1 MMNGLMQDLRYALRQ
16 LRKNPGFAAV
26 AVITLAL
33 GIGANTAVFSVVDA
47 VMLRPLPYYQPAQ
60 LIEAQS
66 INTHNPQPS
75 AICYPDFFDWRS
87 QNHTLDH
94 LVSYHDASL
103 TLTGTD
109 RPLQLDG
116 EVVSWDLLP
125 AVGVLP
131 ELGRGFTQDEEK
143 AGTRVIL
150 ISHALW
156 TTQFAGDKSI
166 VGRAVRLSG
175 DVYTVIGVMPPSFRF
190 PITRPTNGIW
200 TTLAVDDDPTDP
212 HSNIRNRGSHFLNAF
227 GRRKAGKTVAE
238 VDQDLRAIAANL
250 VKMYPNTNTRHDSA
264 RAIPEVEALLG
275 NTRTALLV
283 VLGSVAL
290 VLLIACGN
298 IANLLLAR
306 MRERQREI
314 ALRSALG
321 AGKRRIVR
329 QLLAES
335 LVLGTCGG
343 AVGCGL
349 AFVCTPAILSL
360 IGDSVPRAADAGVD
374 LRVLAFAT
382 LLSLTAA
389 IIFGSIPA
397 VSGSRTDLVSTLKEG
412 GRSETVGY
420 DWLRSGLIV
429 GQVALGLLLTAAAG
443 LLITSF
449 NRLLHADEGFNP
461 DHLTTMFFE
470 TPDTHYKETRG
481 RFYSEYFEKLQAV
494 PGVQSAAGS
503 LILPMTDDGIHIS
516 FEDPEHP
523 VPEGQQPAADLT
535 SITPGF
541 FSVMQTPLLEGRDFS
556 EHDDMK
562 TEPVMIVN
570 QAFAQKFF
578 PGENVLGKKL
588 KPGAD
593 NGEAGGSPWREIV
606 GVVGNVRLG
615 AMQREMRPSMYL
627 PANQLSSWCCL
638 YSVVRTSLD
647 PTSLGASVQR
657 LVSQMDKDIPV
668 TRVRTMKE
676 LLFTQLNEPRFA
688 MVLLSAFA
696 GLALVLTVVGLYG
709 VMTYSVSRRTREI
722 GVRMALGAP
731 RGSVLTM
738 VLRDAAILLLSGI
751 ALGAACSVASASI
764 LQSMI
769 YGVKPR
775 DPVVMALVC
784 IGVGT
789 VGLVAAF
796 IPARRAARVDPMVA
810 LRYE

>member
-1 MMNGLMQDLRYALRQ
+1 MIASVMQDFRYAVRQ

-47 VMLRPLPYYQPAQ
+47 VMLRPLPYAQPEQ

-87 QNHTLDH
+87 QNHTLEH
-94 LVSYHDASL
+94 LVSYHDASF
-103 TLTGTD
+103 TLTGMD

-116 EVVSWDLLP
+116 EVVSWDFLP
-125 AVGVLP
+125 AIGVRP
-131 ELGRGFTQDEEK
+131 ELGRGFTPDEEK
-143 AGTRVIL
+143 VGTRVIL
-150 ISHALW
+150 ISHAFW

-175 DVYTVIGVMPPSFRF
+175 DLYTIVGVMPPSFRF
-190 PITRPTNGIW
+190 PLTRPTTGIW

-212 HSNIRNRGSHFLNAF
+212 HSNIKNRGSHFLNAF
-227 GRRKAGKTVAE
+227 GRRKPGTTVAE
-238 VDQDLRAIAANL
+238 VDQDLRAIAVNL
-250 VKMYPNTNTRHDSA
+250 ARAYPNTNTRHDSA

-275 NTRTALLV
+275 DTRTALLV

-306 MRERQREI
+306 MRERQREM

-321 AGKRRIVR
+321 AGKRRIIG

-335 LVLGTCGG
+335 LVLGICGG

-349 AFVCTPAILSL
+349 AFVCTPAILTL
-360 IGDSVPRAADAGVD
+360 IGDTVPRAADAGVD
-374 LRVLAFAT
+374 LRVLSFAV
-382 LLSLTAA
+382 LLSLASG
-389 IIFGSIPA
+389 IIFGAIPA
-397 VSGSRTDLVSTLKEG
+397 ISGSRTDLISTLKEG
-412 GRSETVGY
+412 GRSEALGR
-420 DWLRSGLIV
+420 DWMRSGLII
-429 GQVALGLLLTAAAG
+429 GQVALGLLLTAGAG

-449 NRLLHADEGFNP
+449 NRLLHTDEGFNP
-461 DHLTTMFFE
+461 DRLTTMFFD
-470 TPDTHYKETRG
+470 TPDTHYKDTRG
-481 RFYSEYFEKLQAV
+481 QFYRDYFERLRAL
-494 PGVQSAAGS
+494 PGVQSAAGA
-503 LILPMTDDGIHIS
+503 LVLPMTEEGIHVT

-523 VPEGQQPAADLT
+523 VPEGQQPAADLAPV
-535 SITPGF
+535 TPGYI
-541 FSVMQTPLLEGRDFS
+541 SVMQIPLLEGRDFS
-556 EHDDMK
+556 ERDDVK
-562 TEPVMIVN
+562 TEPVMMVN

-588 KPGAD
+588 KPGAG
-593 NGEAGGSPWREIV
+593 NGDPGGPPWREIV
-606 GVVGNVRLG
+606 GIVGNVRLG
-615 AMQREMRPSMYL
+615 AMQREMHPAMYL
-627 PANQLSSWCCL
+627 PASQLNTWCCL

-647 PTSLGASVQR
+647 PTSLGASVQH
-657 LVSQMDKDIPV
+657 LVSEMDKDIPV
-668 TRVRTMKE
+668 TRIRTMRE
-676 LLFTQLNEPRFA
+676 LVSIQLNEPRFA
-688 MVLLSAFA
+688 MVLLSSFA
-696 GLALVLTVVGLYG
+696 GLAIALTIVGLYG

-731 RGSVLTM
+731 RTSVLTM
-738 VLRDAAILLLSGI
+738 ILRDAATLLISGI
-751 ALGAACSVASASI
+751 ALGAACALASASI
-764 LQSMI
+764 LQSML
-769 YGVKPR
+769 YGAKPR
-775 DPVVMALVC
+775 DPIVMALVC

-789 VGLVAAF
+789 VGLLAAY
-796 IPARRAARVDPMVA
+796 IPARRAAKVDPMVA